1 MLTYPMEERGDLPL
15 YEYLYRRIREDILSG
30 KLTAGERLPSKRALA
45 EHLHLSVITVEE
57 PTPSWRRR
65 DTSTPCPSGAFSS
78 PRWTAP
84 PRPKRRS
91 RRPFWCRRPPGN
103 GGLI

>member
-45 EHLHLSVITVEE
+45 EHLQLSVITVEGAYAQL
-57 PTPSWRRR
+57 RRR
-65 DTSTPCPSGAFSS
+65 AISTPCPSGAFSS

-84 PRPKRRS
+84 PPPKRRS
-91 RRPFWCRRPPGN
+91 RRPCRRRKRRGS
-103 GGLI
+103 GGWT